1 MPEPLYA
8 ELKGWNTAA
17 ILDAAMTVMIAD
29 HGYEAV
35 LEVIRR
41 KMLDEA
47 HDAAV
52 DGAIGYGKSLQRVAR
67 HVEAAVGTLAF
78 TSKRKPA

>member
-1 MPEPLYA
+1 MPEPQYT

-35 LEVIRR
+35 LAVVEKKMRQEANDAVADNVI
-41 KMLDEA
+41 A
-47 HDAAV
+47 
-52 DGAIGYGKSLQRVAR
+52 YGNTLFSVAR
-67 HVEAAVGTLAF
+67 HLEAAIGTLAF